1 MSTQAH
7 MDVVDKTVQETYEWI
22 RDVLHETG
30 WEDRHYALQAL
41 RGVLHAVR
49 DEITADQSGHLVAQ
63 MPILV
68 RGLYFEGW
76 DPSRAPADDRTADA
90 FVDRIRPHFTGYGQA
105 LDYEWLATAVLR
117 VIKRRMPAEYEKIKA
132 TIPKE
137 VRRVWA

>member
-7 MDVVDKTVQETYEWI
+7 IDVVDKTVQETYEWI
-22 RDVLHETG
+22 RDVLRETG

-49 DEITADQSGHLVAQ
+49 DEITADQSGHLAAQ

-76 DPSRAPADDRTADA
+76 DPSRTPADDRSAQA
-90 FVDRIRPHFTGYGQA
+90 FLDRIRPDFSGYGQA
-105 LDYEWLATAVLR
+105 LDYNWLAAAVLR
-117 VIKRRMPAEYEKIKA
+117 VLRQRMPSEYEKIKG
-132 TIPKE
+132 TINRD
-137 VRRVWA
+137 VRRIWP

>member
-7 MDVVDKTVQETYEWI
+7 IDVVDKTVHETYDWI

-30 WEDRHYALQAL
+30 WVDRHYGLQAL

-49 DEITADQSGHLVAQ
+49 DEITADQSGHLAAQ
-63 MPILV
+63 LPILV

-76 DPSRAPADDRTADA
+76 DPSRAPADDRTAEA
-90 FVDRIRPHFTGYGQA
+90 FIDRIRPHFTGYGQA
-105 LDYEWLATAVLR
+105 LDYEWLANAVLR
-117 VIKRRMPAEYEKIKA
+117 VLKRRISNEYEKIKN

-137 VRRVWA
+137 VRRVWP